1 MQIYKVHLSRTIRQ
15 FKKTDK
21 LKKFGEPGIEKTQY
35 ASAKYIEI
43 CSWLRQEIVA
53 FNYRQALLHC
63 QLFYP
68 NWTPMC
74 IGYIGEHQQ

>member
-1 MQIYKVHLSRTIRQ
+1 MQIYKVHLSRTIRSHSHTAKQ
-15 FKKTDK
+15 SDT
-21 LKKFGEPGIEKTQY
+21 TQY

-43 CSWLRQEIVA
+43 RSWLRQEIVA
-53 FNYRQALLHC
+53 FNYHQAVLHC

-74 IGYIGEHQQ
+74 IEYIGEHQQ